1 MLHASRHQS
10 VSAKR
15 ATNAQ
20 RFERTKEATELH
32 PVNHV
37 VDLGNDG
44 IAEVHML
51 GRKSKETTQ
60 ASDIAQVERAE
71 IEWNEKHFVRI
82 DHKRIGFAPARADPF
97 AFG

>member
-1 MLHASRHQS
+1 MIADARRES
-10 VSAKR
+10 VPAKR
-15 ATNAQ
+15 APNNP
-20 RFERTKEATELH
+20 RFERTKTAAELH
-32 PVNHV
+32 PVIHV
-37 VDLGNDG
+37 IDLSADG

-60 ASDIAQVERAE
+60 ASDIAHVERAE

-82 DHKRIGFAPARADPF
+82 DDERIGFAPARADPF